1 MTNHEKF
8 KLICKKQTKYSAS
21 ILMFETIVLLVVN
34 MYLII
39 MLCKY
44 FDQSMR
50 KEVCYL
56 ALIQICFL
64 LGFIF
69 RTYS

>member
-1 MTNHEKF
+1 
-8 KLICKKQTKYSAS
+8 
-21 ILMFETIVLLVVN
+21 MFETIVLLVVN